1 MRQLPEL
8 QRNILGI
15 RIEHPSTQPMIALG
29 GKYGDLDLFNGVDMP
44 SIAELLDASEEIEI
58 PKGHIVLEEGAF
70 NDALYLLLEGELDVR
85 LGGINAATLLTLG
98 IGGCVGELSILS
110 QLNVSAYVVAV
121 ARLLDIRG
129 SQLWSITGTSHELS
143 RNLLKVLSGRVG
155 DNNN

>member
-1 MRQLPEL
+1 
-8 QRNILGI
+8 
-15 RIEHPSTQPMIALG
+15 
-29 GKYGDLDLFNGVDMP
+29 
-44 SIAELLDASEEIEI
+44 
-58 PKGHIVLEEGAF
+58 
-70 NDALYLLLEGELDVR
+70 LEGELDVR
-85 LGGINAATLLTLG
+85 LGAISAATLLTLG